1 MNDIARPYPASRILS
16 VDMFRG
22 LTILAMIFVN
32 KYHEVA
38 DRPQWGRHMSA
49 DANVLTFMDAV
60 FPAFLFIVGMA
71 MPFAVQARIN
81 KGCSLTDVAKHS
93 VLRGLSLVLVGVFM
107 VNTYWGY
114 DADTMP
120 FSINLWA
127 LLMYG
132 CFLLAW
138 CQYPRHWSKALQ
150 LAMQWTGFC
159 GLVVLAALYQGLD
172 DGWMKVQWWGI
183 LGLIGWAYI
192 VAVPAYLISQRIRFL
207 VAFVLGYFAIFL
219 LLFPVQA
226 EPGSTLAWL
235 LENKNHFTHAAT
247 ILLGVIFAQCIYHRD
262 FSEKAHLYGGLYCVL
277 VLVAAFAF
285 WQISPISKIWGTP
298 TWVLFSVFF
307 CSLFFLLLHWLIDTQ
322 KWTAWTRPFDAV
334 ASNSLFMY
342 LLPFMIVMAERL
354 SGFTLRGEAYEL
366 GLAGALW
373 SVGFTLAVMLLG
385 TLLTKAGLRLKL

>member
-1 MNDIARPYPASRILS
+1 MNDIARPYPVSRILS

-38 DRPQWGRHMSA
+38 ERPQWARHMPA
-49 DANVLTFMDAV
+49 DADVLTFMDAV

-71 MPFAVQARIN
+71 MPFAVQARTS
-81 KGCSLTDVAKHS
+81 KGYSLLDVAKHS
-93 VLRGLSLVLVGVFM
+93 VVRGLSLVLAGVFM

-114 DADTMP
+114 DADAMP

-138 CQYPRHWSKALQ
+138 CQYPRHWSKGLQ
-150 LAMQWTGFC
+150 LGIQWAGFA
-159 GLVVLAALYQGLD
+159 GLTVLALLYQGLD
-172 DGWMKVQWWGI
+172 GGWMKVQWWGI

-192 VAVPAYLISQRIRFL
+192 VAVPAYLLSQKIRSL
-207 VAFVLGYFAIFL
+207 AVFVLGYFAVFL
-219 LLFPVQA
+219 LLFQVQA

-235 LENKNHFTHAAT
+235 LENKNHLTHAAT
-247 ILLGVIFAQCIYHRD
+247 ILLGVIFTQCVYHRD
-262 FSEKAHLYGGLYCVL
+262 FSATAYRYGGVYAAV

-285 WQISPISKIWGTP
+285 WQVSPISKIWGTP
-298 TWVLFSVFF
+298 TWVLFSVFY
-307 CSLFFLLLHWLIDTQ
+307 CSLFFLLLHWLIDSQ
-322 KWTAWTRPFDAV
+322 KWTTWTRPFDAV

-342 LLPFMIVMAERL
+342 LLPFMIVMAERQT
-354 SGFTLRGEAYEL
+354 GFILRGESYES

-373 SVGFTLAVMLLG
+373 SVGFTLVVMLLG
-385 TLLTKAGLRLKL
+385 TLLTKAGIRLKL

>member
-1 MNDIARPYPASRILS
+1 MTKADQPYPAARILS

-32 KYHEVA
+32 KYHDVA
-38 DRPQWGRHMSA
+38 DRPQWARHMPA

-71 MPFAVQARIN
+71 MPFAVQARLT
-81 KGCSLTDVAKHS
+81 KGDSLVGVAKHS

-114 DADTMP
+114 DAEAMP

-138 CQYPRHWSKALQ
+138 CQYPRHWSNRVQSGLQ
-150 LAMQWTGFC
+150 YAGFAGLA
-159 GLVVLAALYQGLD
+159 VLALLYQGLD
-172 DGWMKVQWWGI
+172 GGWMKVQWWGI

-192 VAVPAYLISQRIRFL
+192 VAVPAYLFSQKVRSL
-207 VAFVLGYFAIFL
+207 AVFVFAYFTIYL

-226 EPGSTLAWL
+226 EPGSELAWM
-235 LENKNHFTHAAT
+235 LENKNHLTHAAT
-247 ILLGVIFAQCIYHRD
+247 ILLGVIFAQCLYHRD
-262 FSEKAHLYGGLYCVL
+262 FAARAHFFGAFYCVA
-277 VLVAAFAF
+277 VLIAAFAF
-285 WQISPISKIWGTP
+285 WQISEISKIWGTP

-307 CSLFFLLLHWLIDTQ
+307 CSLFFLLLHWVIDTK
-322 KWTAWTRPFDAV
+322 KWTAWTSPFDAV

-342 LLPFMIVMAERL
+342 LLPFIIVMAERWV
-354 SGFTLRGEAYEL
+354 GFTLRGEAYEL
-366 GLAGALW
+366 GFSGALW
-373 SVGFTLAVMLLG
+373 SVGFTLAVMTLG
-385 TLLTKAGLRLKL
+385 TWLTKAGLRLKL